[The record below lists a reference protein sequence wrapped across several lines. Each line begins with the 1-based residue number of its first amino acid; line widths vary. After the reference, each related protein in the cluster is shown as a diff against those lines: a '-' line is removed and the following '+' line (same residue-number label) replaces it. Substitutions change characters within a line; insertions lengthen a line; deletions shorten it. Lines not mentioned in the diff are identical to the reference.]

1 MWRKVSLRH
10 RLNLL
15 FAALL
20 LAWLVVDVARM
31 LADAGPRVR
40 EDSES
45 LTRLMSKFVKT
56 AIANVQDS
64 PEPTRDL
71 AALVANLTNLRRM
84 RVGLVSDRDPAIASA
99 FVTTTDAK
107 APAWFRAI
115 ANAPISVV
123 AIPIV
128 LRQHRFGSVLIVA
141 DPSDEIDEVWSA
153 AEKETAAGGAL
164 ALAVLFASSLF
175 VRRALRPLAL
185 AGSALARLQSGD
197 YSARVEPTG
206 SPEFVETCLKINSL
220 AGSLSDLRATNEE
233 LIERLLDVQDAE
245 RKAIAHEL
253 HDEIGPHLFALRAKA
268 AVLAASLEKEGRGD
282 ATAAAISIRDQ
293 VEALQGHNRRIL
305 AHLRPVALEE
315 LGLIEALRA
324 LVEQWRD
331 DEPNVALAFSADARV
346 AELGERANLMTY
358 RFVQEALTNAFR
370 HSHANRIEVTL
381 AYDEAGS
388 TGSVR
393 DPALAGLCIRVSDD
407 GRGIAPDKMPG
418 MGLLG
423 MRERV
428 RALGGAVA
436 IGNGPN
442 GGAVLE
448 ARFDVPGTQ
457 SQTVGNLR
465 PVLLE

>member
-40 EDSES
+40 EDTES

-64 PEPTRDL
+64 PVPTRDL

-84 RVGLVSDRDPAIASA
+84 RVELVSDSDPAVASA
-99 FVTTTDAK
+99 FVAVTDAK

-141 DPSDEIDEVWSA
+141 DPSDEIDEVWAA

-185 AGSALARLQSGD
+185 AGAALARLQSGD

-220 AGSLSDLRATNEE
+220 AGSLSALRATNEE

-268 AVLAASLEKEGRGD
+268 AVLASSLEKEGRGD
-282 ATAAAISIRDQ
+282 ATAVAISIRDQ

-324 LVEQWRD
+324 LVEQWRE
-331 DEPNVALAFSADARV
+331 DEPNVELAFSADARV

-370 HSHANRIEVTL
+370 HSHARRIEVTL
-381 AYDEAGS
+381 AYDEPRS

-393 DPALAGLCIRVSDD
+393 DPALAGLSIRISDD
-407 GRGIAPDKMPG
+407 GRGIAPDTAPG

-436 IGNGPN
+436 VGNGPN

-448 ARFDVPGTQ
+448 ARFDAPGTK
-457 SQTVGNLR
+457 SQTIGNSR